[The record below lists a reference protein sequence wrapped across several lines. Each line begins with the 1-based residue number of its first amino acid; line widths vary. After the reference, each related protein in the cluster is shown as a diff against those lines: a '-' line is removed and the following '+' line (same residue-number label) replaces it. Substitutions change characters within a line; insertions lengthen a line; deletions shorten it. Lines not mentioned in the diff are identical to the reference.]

1 MRTSTTMTTSAEADG
16 IEHNT
21 MLMDCM
27 YVQCADSF
35 IRAVVLVEK
44 HVAPF
49 NRHDDGTAKEQSI
62 VESAQQQK
70 ALRITQRRSASTL

>member
-35 IRAVVLVEK
+35 IR
-44 HVAPF
+44 
-49 NRHDDGTAKEQSI
+49 
-62 VESAQQQK
+62 
-70 ALRITQRRSASTL
+70 